1 MDDMRPAGARK
12 GEAAFC
18 IIYLVS
24 ISVMIIF
31 LNRYFEEA
39 AEVGRKVDAYRYSF
53 GYMAA
58 ILLVGGDAFHLI
70 PRIIYD
76 IRGSLWKKDFL
87 FGLGSLISSITM
99 TLFYNV
105 LIGMGDSMEFTRIS
119 FNFLVE
125 LGILLL
131 TIVRIVILLFPQ
143 NKWFKNEPAPKWAVA
158 RNVPF
163 ALIGLLTIIGFI
175 NIMANNVN
183 YPGLFYLIILACVLG
198 SFIFYMP
205 VALKGKENPKLGM
218 LMIPKTVCYIVMV
231 AVITFW

>member
-1 MDDMRPAGARK
+1 
-12 GEAAFC
+12 
-18 IIYLVS
+18 
-24 ISVMIIF
+24 
-31 LNRYFEEA
+31 
-39 AEVGRKVDAYRYSF
+39 
-53 GYMAA
+53 
-58 ILLVGGDAFHLI
+58 
-70 PRIIYD
+70 
-76 IRGSLWKKDFL
+76 
-87 FGLGSLISSITM
+87 
-99 TLFYNV
+99 
-105 LIGMGDSMEFTRIS
+105 MEFTRIS

-131 TIVRIVILLFPQ
+131 TVVRIVILLFPQ